1 MPISIEEY
9 REPSWIRDRVRYTMA
24 GLTDKKS
31 RFIDT
36 ARYPRNYRGGEFKQ
50 AGYNVNH
57 QSTRVERIN
66 MFSDDITL
74 KPR

>member
-1 MPISIEEY
+1 MPISMDEY
-9 REPSWIRDRVRYTMA
+9 REPAWIRDRVRYTIA
-24 GLTDKKS
+24 GLTDQKS

-36 ARYPRNYRGGEFKQ
+36 ADYPRNYRGGEFKQ

-66 MFSDDITL
+66 LKSDDITL

>member
-1 MPISIEEY
+1 MPISIDAY
-9 REPSWIRDRVRYTMA
+9 REPAWIRDRVKYTIA

-31 RFIDT
+31 RFMNFEQ
-36 ARYPRNYRGGEFKQ
+36 YPRSHRGGVFKQ

-57 QSTRVERIN
+57 QNIRVERIN
-66 MFSDDITL
+66 MLSDDITL

>member
-1 MPISIEEY
+1 MPISIDAY
-9 REPSWIRDRVRYTMA
+9 SEPAWIRDRVRYTIA

-31 RFIDT
+31 RFINT
-36 ARYPRNYRGGEFKQ
+36 AQYPRSYRGGAFKQ

-66 MFSDDITL
+66 MSSDDITL